1 MGQIPSF
8 EGFPEKSKK
17 SRIRKNLTNIAE
29 TEGILKT
36 VTVLFNGNNLNFE
49 YKQGL
54 TKVGHLLAEFK
65 KSVTGTEN
73 VIGFTSQNKVE
84 IVDFMLCNPKFT
96 ILHLE
101 DSEVILPVN
110 PQIEGKMSL
119 SGYSPIKTIGKGGFS
134 LVTLVR
140 NDVNGKLYALKT
152 LSKAHIIK
160 SRRIEHALSER
171 KILSKLNHP
180 FILSLKCSFQ
190 TVLYT

>member
-8 EGFPEKSKK
+8 EGFPEKGR

-29 TEGILKT
+29 TDGVLKT
-36 VTVLFNGNNLNFE
+36 VAVFYNDNNLNFE

-65 KSVTGTEN
+65 KSVAGTEN
-73 VIGFTSQNKVE
+73 VIGFTSRNKVE
-84 IVDFMLCNPKFT
+84 IADFMLCNPKFT
-96 ILHLE
+96 LLHLE
-101 DSEVILPVN
+101 DCEVILPVYSK
-110 PQIEGKMSL
+110 IEVQLSL
-119 SGYSPIKTIGKGGFS
+119 SGYSPIKTVGKGGFS

-140 NDVNGKLYALKT
+140 KDSNGKLYALKT

-160 SRRIEHALSER
+160 SRRIDHALSER
-171 KILSKLNHP
+171 KILSRLNHP

-190 TVLYT
+190 TVLTI